1 MIDTAKSIAEVLV
14 QIKRYTIIKASSLKT
29 EPHKHLATVCRTL
42 VCFACSHVFLFRA
55 LLKFP
60 CV

>member
-29 EPHKHLATVCRTL
+29 EPHRHLATVCRTL
-42 VCFACSHVFLFRA
+42 VCLHAPMSFCFALY
-55 LLKFP
+55 
-60 CV
+60 

>member
-29 EPHKHLATVCRTL
+29 EAHRLLLSVALWCALYAPVSF
-42 VCFACSHVFLFRA
+42 CFAIY
-55 LLKFP
+55 
-60 CV
+60 